1 MKTGLVLEGGAMR
14 GMYTAGVLDVFMD
27 NNIAFDGII
36 GVSAGAL
43 FGVNFLSNQKGRVI
57 RYNKKYNK
65 DKHYM
70 GILPL
75 LKTGNIIDTDYAYY
89 KVPFEL
95 DVFDDATFKKSNV
108 PFYAVMTNA
117 ETGEP
122 EYFIVKS
129 VLEQMDWLRASGSMP
144 FLSKPV
150 KIGNKLYMDG
160 AITDSIPFKFMLE
173 HGYDRLVVILTKP
186 KNYIK
191 KPLPPHITNLI
202 YKKEFPKLADKIRN
216 RHKMYNKQM
225 SDLQKLERKKII
237 KIIRP
242 SSKPKVGR
250 IEKDSNKLEELYQL
264 GRRDCHEFLKRE
276 RVRNL

>member
-27 NNIAFDGII
+27 NNIEFDGII

-191 KPLPPHITNLI
+191 KPLPPRITNLI
-202 YKKEFPKLADKIRN
+202 YKKEFPKLADKIKN
-216 RHKMYNKQM
+216 RHKMYNKQI

-250 IEKDSNKLEELYQL
+250 IEKDPNKLEELYQL
-264 GRRDCHEFLKRE
+264 GRRDCHAFLKRE